1 MTMASRTLDPYAA
14 LGIPAGASHAEA
26 ARAHRRLAKQFHPDV
41 NPGRAAAERM
51 RRINEAW
58 RILSNP
64 ARRSRYD
71 AERSAT
77 WPGPG
82 YRTTTGA
89 GSWAG
94 PGYGGARSYGNGH
107 GYGYGYGYG
116 YGGQAGA
123 ATWETW
129 PESRRAAPRTRRPA
143 RPDPI
148 EPSFGDRPA
157 VFVAVW
163 ALMGL
168 LVFLGTWLGSV
179 AP

>member
-1 MTMASRTLDPYAA
+1 MTMAARTLDPYAA
-14 LGIPAGASHAEA
+14 LGIPAGASRAEA

-41 NPGRAAAERM
+41 NPGHAAADRM

-71 AERSAT
+71 AERGAT
-77 WPGPG
+77 WAGPG
-82 YRTTTGA
+82 HGTRTGG

-94 PGYGGARSYGNGH
+94 PGYGGGR
-107 GYGYGYGYG
+107 GYGYG
-116 YGGQAGA
+116 YGGRAGA
-123 ATWETW
+123 ATWTTW

-143 RPDPI
+143 RPEPV

-163 ALMGL
+163 ALIGL
-168 LVFLGTWLGSV
+168 LVFFGTWLGSV